1 MKSFCLVAMA
11 GIGNI
16 PGILGASIL
25 LGVSENFLKAF
36 RGLRGW
42 ADIVFFVLIITVIL
56 GRSIKGRRHEDKG
69 LVHSRG
75 GDRGRGHRLPG
86 LPGAYP

>member
-16 PGILGASIL
+16 PGVLAASIL

-36 RGLRGW
+36 RSLRGW
-42 ADIVFFVLIITVIL
+42 SDIVFFVLIITVIL
-56 GRSIKGRRHEDKG
+56 ARSIKGKK
-69 LVHSRG
+69 
-75 GDRGRGHRLPG
+75 
-86 LPGAYP
+86 A